1 MPKRVPPRERGAA
14 LLTVLLLVAVM
25 AVITATALE
34 RLTLATK
41 LTGNAAALDQARAY
55 SYASELLAAAKIADL
70 VAAQGNRTTLQ
81 GEWNARPFTLP
92 IPGGLGTATVT
103 DGGNCFNVNSLVSG
117 GGEDGAS
124 NFVAQPVAERQFQA
138 LMGLLGVDAGAA
150 QLISAAAI
158 DWIDSDDAP
167 RPNGAESDTYLQ
179 GAVPYR
185 AANQLMAD
193 PSEMRVLRGMT
204 PAIYA
209 KLRPWICALPVAEL
223 SPINVNTLLP
233 AQAPLLAMLLP
244 GQLSVGQ
251 ARELLARRPANGYE
265 STTAFWAV
273 PALAGVTSGNL
284 GAQTVIKTRWFV
296 VESDIELAGAVAHE
310 TALYDAQTQPGQ
322 APQPARLVRRSWGD
336 DG

>member
-1 MPKRVPPRERGAA
+1 MGKRSERGAA

-25 AVITATALE
+25 AVVTATALE

-55 SYASELLAAAKIADL
+55 SYAAEALAATKIGDL
-70 VAAQGNRTTLQ
+70 VQAQGNRTTLQ
-81 GEWNARPFTLP
+81 GDWNGRPFTLP

-117 GGEDGAS
+117 GGAEGIS
-124 NFVAQPVAERQFQA
+124 NFAVRPVAQQQFQA
-138 LMGLLGVDAGAA
+138 LMELLGVEAGAA
-150 QLISAAAI
+150 QLVAAAAV
-158 DWIDSDDAP
+158 DWIDSDDIP
-167 RPNGAESDTYLQ
+167 QPNGAESDHYLQ

-193 PSEMRVLRGMT
+193 PSELRVLRGMT

-209 KLRPWICALPVAEL
+209 KLRPWVCALPVAEL

-233 AQAPLLAMLLP
+233 SQAPLFAMLLP
-244 GQLSVGQ
+244 GQLSIGQ
-251 ARELLARRPANGYE
+251 ARELLARRPASGYE
-265 STTAFWAV
+265 STQQFWSV
-273 PALAGVTSGNL
+273 PALGGLTPNGEV
-284 GAQTVIKTRWFV
+284 GAQTVMKTRWFV

-310 TALYDAQTQPGQ
+310 TALYDASV
-322 APQPARLVRRSWGD
+322 QPARLVRRSWGD

>member
-1 MPKRVPPRERGAA
+1 MDRRGPGSERGAA

-25 AVITATALE
+25 AIVTATALE

-55 SYASELLAAAKIADL
+55 SYASELLAAAKIGDL
-70 VAAQGNRTTLQ
+70 VAAQGKRTTLQ
-81 GEWNARPFTLP
+81 GDWNGKPFTLP

-103 DGGNCFNVNSLVSG
+103 DGGNCFNINSLVSG
-117 GGEDGAS
+117 GGQDGAS
-124 NFVAQPVAERQFQA
+124 SFAPRPIAEQQFQA
-138 LMGLLGVDAGAA
+138 LMQLLGVDAGAA
-150 QLISAAAI
+150 QLISAAAT
-158 DWIDSDDAP
+158 DWVDSDDAP
-167 RPNGAESDTYLQ
+167 GSNGAESDFYLQ

-193 PSEMRVLRGMT
+193 PSELRVLRGMT

-209 KLRPWICALPVAEL
+209 KLRPWVCALPVAEL
-223 SPINVNTLLP
+223 SPINVNTILP
-233 AQAPLLAMLLP
+233 AQAPLVAMLLP

-251 ARELLARRPANGYE
+251 ARELLARRPTNGYE
-265 STTAFWAV
+265 SATQFWSG
-273 PALAGVTSGNL
+273 PALGGLSPNGEV
-284 GAQTVIKTRWFV
+284 GAQTVVKTRWFV

-310 TALYDAQTQPGQ
+310 TALYDAE
-322 APQPARLVRRSWGD
+322 AQPARLVRRSWGD